1 MIRTFAIAAILGA
14 IALPAA
20 AASVTVN
27 VAGLDSKAA
36 HDKIVVAAE
45 HACSIELSTGNN
57 VVQYYTQDACVAEA
71 TAAAEAKLQAQADAS
86 HRLARL

>member
-27 VAGLDSKAA
+27 IAGLDAKAA
-36 HDKIVVAAE
+36 HEKIVDAAR
-45 HACSIELSTGNN
+45 HACSLELSTGNN
-57 VVQYYTQDACVAEA
+57 VVAYYTQDACVAEA